1 MLRSPLILLTVAVSF
16 LGFPTLSAQVTG
28 TQQIIG
34 QTDDAAIKTIT
45 TAVPFLL
52 IGPDTRSGAMGDA
65 GVAISPDAN
74 SIHWNA
80 AKLAFAEK
88 DMELSLSYSPWL
100 RNLVRDMNLAYLS
113 GFKKLGD
120 NQAVGGSLRFFS
132 LGSIQFTDQFGTNTL
147 LFEPTEFALDGA
159 YSIKLSERF
168 AGGMAA
174 RFIYSNLTG
183 GVSNSGGESRPG
195 TAFAVDLSGYYT
207 NDDIRLGEYDA
218 ILSAGFNIS
227 NIGSKMSYTSAAQR
241 DFIPMNLRVGPA
253 LTLELDDFNT
263 LTFTTDFNKLLVPS
277 IPVYLEDSTGV
288 VTDANGELVVASGRN
303 PNVGVASGIFG
314 SFSDAPGNV
323 TQFADGTVEV
333 EPGSVF
339 REELREINIATGLE
353 YWYADQFALRA
364 GYFYEHPTKGAR
376 QYFTLGAGVKYNVF
390 SFDFSYLIAAQ
401 QRNPLA
407 NTLRFTLKLNFAEAK
422 AASEDN

>member
-1 MLRSPLILLTVAVSF
+1 
-16 LGFPTLSAQVTG
+16 
-28 TQQIIG
+28 
-34 QTDDAAIKTIT
+34 
-45 TAVPFLL
+45 
-52 IGPDTRSGAMGDA
+52 
-65 GVAISPDAN
+65 
-74 SIHWNA
+74 
-80 AKLAFAEK
+80 
-88 DMELSLSYSPWL
+88 
-100 RNLVRDMNLAYLS
+100 
-113 GFKKLGD
+113 
-120 NQAVGGSLRFFS
+120 
-132 LGSIQFTDQFGTNTL
+132 
-147 LFEPTEFALDGA
+147 
-159 YSIKLSERF
+159 
-168 AGGMAA
+168 MAA

-183 GVSNSGGESRPG
+183 GVSNNGGESRPG
-195 TAFAVDLSGYYT
+195 TGFAVDLSGYYT

-288 VTDANGELVVASGRN
+288 VTDANGEFVVASGRN
-303 PNVGVASGIFG
+303 PNVGIASGIFG